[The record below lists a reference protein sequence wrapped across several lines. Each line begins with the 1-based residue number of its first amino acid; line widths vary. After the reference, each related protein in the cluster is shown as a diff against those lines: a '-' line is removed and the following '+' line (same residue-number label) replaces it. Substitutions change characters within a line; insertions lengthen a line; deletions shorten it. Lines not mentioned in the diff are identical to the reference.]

1 MCGLCPKL
9 HETCKIGYTK
19 SMTPQSDASA
29 IAALCGPVRRY
40 SKGNVV
46 FFQGEAPR
54 QAFLVR
60 DGTVR
65 VYAIDDQGEEYIVGF
80 HTEGD
85 VFPLD
90 WLYGQASASTFYYEA
105 LSPCELA
112 PIEKA
117 NFAEKRNLSDVE
129 QYMLERFLY
138 EASSGLIRNLA
149 LQQPRARDK
158 IIYFFYYL
166 AIRHGKEL
174 SNGLYSL
181 GIPLTH
187 QTIANCLGLTRET
200 VATELGTLKRAG
212 AVAYRNKKY
221 VVDKKLVIRSVG
233 KEITNLEA

>member
-1 MCGLCPKL
+1 
-9 HETCKIGYTK
+9 
-19 SMTPQSDASA
+19 MTPQSASSA
-29 IAALCGPVRRY
+29 IAQLGGPVRRY
-40 SKGNVV
+40 SKSNVV

-54 QAFLVR
+54 QAFLVQE
-60 DGTVR
+60 GSVR
-65 VYAIDDQGEEYIVGF
+65 VYAIDDEGEEYIVGF

-85 VFPLD
+85 MFPLD
-90 WLYGQASASTFYYEA
+90 WLHGRASATTFYYEA
-105 LSPCELA
+105 LTNCELV
-112 PIEKA
+112 PIEKTV
-117 NFAEKRNLSDVE
+117 FEKNRTEPKVE
-129 QYMLERFLY
+129 QYVTEQFLY
-138 EASSGLIRNLA
+138 DTSSGLIRNLA

-174 SNGLYSL
+174 NSGLYSL

>member
-1 MCGLCPKL
+1 
-9 HETCKIGYTK
+9 
-19 SMTPQSDASA
+19 MTPQSDASA
-29 IAALCGPVRRY
+29 IESLCGPVRRY
-40 SKGNVV
+40 GKGNVV

-60 DGTVR
+60 EGTVR
-65 VYAIDDQGEEYIVGF
+65 IYAIDDQGEEYIVGF
-80 HTEGD
+80 CTEGD
-85 VFPLD
+85 IFPLD
-90 WLYGQASASTFYYEA
+90 WLHDHASATTFYYEA
-105 LSPCELA
+105 MSPCELL
-112 PIEKA
+112 PLEKA
-117 NFAEKRNLSDVE
+117 TFLRERTSEKIE
-129 QYMLERFLY
+129 QYILGRFLY
-138 EASSGLIRNLA
+138 EATSGLMRNLA

-174 SNGLYSL
+174 NSGLYSL

-221 VVDKKLVIRSVG
+221 VVDKKLVIHAVG

>member
-1 MCGLCPKL
+1 MQADP
-9 HETCKIGYTK
+9 T
-19 SMTPQSDASA
+19 
-29 IAALCGPVRRY
+29 ALKHLSGPVRKY
-40 SKGNVV
+40 GKGNVV
-46 FFQGEAPR
+46 YFQGEAPR
-54 QAFLVR
+54 QAFLVK

-65 VYAIDDQGEEYIVGF
+65 VYAIDDEGEEYIVGF

-85 VFPLD
+85 IFPLD
-90 WLYGQASASTFYYEA
+90 WLHNHATSTTFYYEA
-105 LSPCELA
+105 LTPCELA

-117 NFAEKRNLSDVE
+117 NFELHRTAPPVE
-129 QYMLERFLY
+129 QYMLACFLY
-138 EASSGLIRNLA
+138 DSSSGLIRNLA

-221 VVDKKLVIRSVG
+221 VIDKKLVIRAVG

>member
-1 MCGLCPKL
+1 
-9 HETCKIGYTK
+9 
-19 SMTPQSDASA
+19 MTPQSDISA
-29 IAALCGPVRRY
+29 IQSLAGPVRKY
-40 SKGNVV
+40 GKGNVIY
-46 FFQGEAPR
+46 FQGEAPR

-60 DGTVR
+60 EGTVR
-65 VYAIDDQGEEYIVGF
+65 VYAIDDEGEEYIVGF

-85 VFPLD
+85 IFPLD
-90 WLYGQASASTFYYEA
+90 WLHGHASSTTFYYEA
-105 LSPCELA
+105 LTPSELA
-112 PIEKA
+112 PIEKS
-117 NFAEKRNLSDVE
+117 NFEEQRTRPNIE
-129 QYMLERFLY
+129 QYLLTSFLY
-138 EASSGLIRNLA
+138 DASSGLIRNLA

-174 SNGLYSL
+174 NSGLYSL

-200 VATELGTLKRAG
+200 VATELGNLKRAG

-221 VVDKKLVIRSVG
+221 VIDKKLVIRAVG